1 MSFRRKK
8 ESGAKARQWD
18 AFCQANWQLIERI
31 GLPIATIETLD
42 RFYDLLMHGYLESY
56 NDPTEFRLWKLKPEN
71 LKLFSVLVDRY
82 FEAGFHN
89 PGMSPAE
96 VGGREEYLRLARKY
110 PDQFS
115 SFDIAEATEQD
126 REVQAGEA

>member
-8 ESGAKARQWD
+8 ESGAKARQWG
-18 AFCQANWQLIERI
+18 AFCQANWQLIENI

-42 RFYDLLMHGYLESY
+42 GFCDLLMHGYLESY

-82 FEAGFHN
+82 FEAGFDN

-96 VGGREEYLRLARKY
+96 VGGREEYLRLVRKY

-115 SFDIAEATEQD
+115 SFDIAEAMEQD
-126 REVQAGEA
+126 REEQAGEA